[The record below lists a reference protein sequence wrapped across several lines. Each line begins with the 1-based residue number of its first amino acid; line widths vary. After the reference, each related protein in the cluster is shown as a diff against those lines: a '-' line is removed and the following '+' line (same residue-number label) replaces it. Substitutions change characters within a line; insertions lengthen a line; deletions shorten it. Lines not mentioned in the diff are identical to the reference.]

1 MPPDNPFALVNLGE
15 LSKPANTLIQKVSD
29 AVGGLL
35 APWQIKRVAK
45 AEAEAALMKRTSDIE
60 ITDLHRRAV
69 HRWVEEEAQR
79 QQNMESITAKA
90 LPQLSAESDP
100 NSLDNDWIVSFFDRS
115 RIVSD
120 NEMQDLWSRILAGE
134 ANCPGTYSKRTV
146 NSLSDIDKNEAALFT
161 KFCGF
166 VWTIVGDLMPLVFDE
181 TDDIYN
187 RCDINFDT
195 LQHLDS
201 IGLIQFGGVMSMI
214 ARVPKRC
221 RTSYYGRDLVLEM
234 PKESDND
241 LEIGFA
247 VLTQVGRE
255 LAPICRAGPVDGFWE
270 LVKDRWK
277 QHLPQS
283 DLRDG

>member
-1 MPPDNPFALVNLGE
+1 MPPNPPLALVNLGE
-15 LSKPANTLIQKVSD
+15 LSKPANTLIRKVSD

-45 AEAEAALMKRTSDIE
+45 AEAEAALMKKVSEIE

-90 LPQLSAESDP
+90 LPKLNAEADP

-120 NEMQDLWSRILAGE
+120 DEMQDLWSRILAGE

-146 NSLSDIDKNEAALFT
+146 NSLSDIDKKEAALFT

-166 VWTIVGDLMPLVFDE
+166 VWTIGGLKPLVFHDSE
-181 TDDIYN
+181 PIYN
-187 RCDINFDT
+187 RHGINFDT

-201 IGLIQFGGVMSMI
+201 IGLIQFGGMMSMS
-214 ARVPKRC
+214 ARVPKRL
-221 RTSYYGRDLVLEM
+221 RVSYYGRSFILEM
-234 PKESDND
+234 PKKSNND
-241 LEIGFA
+241 LEIGVA
-247 VLTQVGRE
+247 TLTQVGKE
-255 LAPICRAGPVDGFWE
+255 LAPICDAGPVGGFWE
-270 LVKDRWK
+270 YVRDRWK
-277 QHLPQS
+277 EHLPQS
-283 DLRDG
+283 A